1 MLTIIVIGSSV
12 PRSRTYERWR
22 QRTTSPRNQ
31 GRRQDE
37 PREEGH
43 EAKDTNTKLNDDT
56 CPRKERER
64 VVASAR
70 DEEPKLGGWND
81 RPSEQKPQQKRS
93 PTTQDVPR
101 YSPMPVPVVEEPC
114 TPSSEGQLNAPKIP
128 SASGSVGRPKASTGS
143 APLSPISQLRSPL
156 SSPRS
161 AVSSLDKGE

>member
-22 QRTTSPRNQ
+22 QRTRSPRTQ

-37 PREEGH
+37 PREEGY
-43 EAKDTNTKLNDDT
+43 ESKETNTKLND

-81 RPSEQKPQQKRS
+81 RPSEQKPPQERS

-114 TPSSEGQLNAPKIP
+114 TPTSEGQRNAPKIP
-128 SASGSVGRPKASTGS
+128 SASGSVGRPKASPAS